1 MIITNCKK
9 EWQTIGFLRRIIEY
23 FQKDIFDRSKKRY
36 FQINLQIGK
45 SWTDQKWLS
54 VIKKEFIM
62 LIITGNFCRMIQR
75 YKWFSSKVTQK
86 KRSQNF
92 NEVLSRK
99 RIYILPLLTDW
110 LRYLDYIKYS
120 YTTTIKYTKCYL
132 N

>member
-99 RIYILPLLTDW
+99 RIYILPLLTD
-110 LRYLDYIKYS
+110 
-120 YTTTIKYTKCYL
+120 
-132 N
+132 